1 MDAPAG
7 PVTRLLSDHAD
18 APDLVDR
25 LVPLVYDELREAA
38 RRQLRRVGPQ
48 TIHTTELVH
57 EAYAKLVSSARVPA
71 SSRAHFF
78 GAASRAMRQVLVDR
92 ARARTAAKRSGGR
105 RVTVDF
111 DRADLGDDPAEEI
124 LAVHEALERLA
135 EFDERSARVV
145 ECRFFGGLTEP
156 ETAEALGVS
165 ERTVTRDWADA
176 RAWLRAALRAEA

>member
-92 ARARTAAKRSGGR
+92 ARARTAAKRSGGQ

-111 DRADLGDDPAEEI
+111 DRADLGADPAEEI

-135 EFDERSARVV
+135 QFDERSARVV

-156 ETAEALGVS
+156 ETAEALGIS

-176 RAWLRAALRAEA
+176 RAWLRAALQAEA